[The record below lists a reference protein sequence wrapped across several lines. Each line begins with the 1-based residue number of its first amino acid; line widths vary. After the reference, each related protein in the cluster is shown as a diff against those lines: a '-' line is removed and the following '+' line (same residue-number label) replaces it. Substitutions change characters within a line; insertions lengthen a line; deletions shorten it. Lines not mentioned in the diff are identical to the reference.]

1 MKGLDRRYWTT
12 STQPRVSEP
21 PVFVIS
27 VTIYTDMADS
37 VALGELFNQQ
47 RPGRRADKTY
57 GKKKS
62 AMGQSRAMHF
72 DLFGGGHE
80 NMVLE
85 KMVLD
90 KMTELTL
97 EDGKTDTVAKTVVA
111 DQVTAPEKKNKTELN
126 PRFRGR
132 RKVHAS
138 KKIVVSPHNNRNQFN
153 TDPRLSGHLETY
165 A

>member
-1 MKGLDRRYWTT
+1 M
-12 STQPRVSEP
+12 S
-21 PVFVIS
+21 VI
-27 VTIYTDMADS
+27 IYTDMADS
-37 VALGELFNQQ
+37 VALGELFNLQ

-85 KMVLD
+85 KMAV
-90 KMTELTL
+90 LTL
-97 EDGKTDTVAKTVVA
+97 EDEKTDNVTKIVVA

-138 KKIVVSPHNNRNQFN
+138 KKIVVGPPNGKQF
-153 TDPRLSGHLETY
+153 DPGPRLMKYLETY
-165 A
+165 TGQN